1 MKRFLIVD
9 GHNLLFRMFYGM
21 PSRIND
27 STGQPVHAVVG
38 FIGAYLKLLR
48 LSGAEHT
55 AVIFDGEHP
64 STRIKLLPEYKIGR
78 RDYSDTPPE
87 GSPYSQL
94 PLIKTVLDELR
105 VYHTET
111 AEGMETDDVIASCA
125 QKFSDEFEVLI
136 ASQDRDFFGI
146 VNDRIKLFD
155 YHGDQSVVWDADH
168 IRRRYGVEPEFF
180 ADLKAITGD
189 RSDNIRGVTGVGE
202 KTAAM
207 LIARFGHFETI
218 LENAARIKRSGVREA
233 IVAEAGMV
241 RNNLRLIKLTDRA
254 VPPFDEPPKLTFDPA
269 SVTTLA
275 LLEDAGIVLPRR
287 T

>member
-48 LSGAEHT
+48 LSGAEYT
-55 AVIFDGEHP
+55 AVIFDGKHP

-78 RDYSDTPPE
+78 RNYSDTPPE

-125 QKFSDEFEVLI
+125 KKFSDTFEVLI
-136 ASQDRDFFGI
+136 ASQNRDFFGI

-155 YHGDQSVVWDADH
+155 FHGDQSVIWDADH
-168 IRRRYGVEPEFF
+168 IRLRYGVDPEFF
-180 ADLKAITGD
+180 ADLKALTGD

-202 KTAAM
+202 KTAVM
-207 LIARFGHFETI
+207 LIARFGHFDTI
-218 LENAARIKRSGVREA
+218 LKNADRIKRSNVREA
-233 IVAEAGMV
+233 ILAEAGMV
-241 RNNLRLIKLTDRA
+241 RNNLRLISLTDRA
-254 VPPFDEPPKLTFDPA
+254 VPPFSQPPEVTFDPA
-269 SVTTLA
+269 AAITVN
-275 LLEDAGIVLPRR
+275 LLEDVGIVLQRR
-287 T
+287 A